1 MESTVFTHTISLEPL
16 RLRHNPQMLWSADH
30 RTDSSLYI
38 SYDAVLGQGLMAVPS
53 PELLSLPS
61 MVCLRDTAIIQI
73 CLGLQVF
80 FRSLTKVFIMKHFG
94 TTPKCGGGGLL
105 TKSYLTL
112 CDPTDCSPPGSPIHG
127 ISQARILEWVALSL
141 SRTPECS

>member
-80 FRSLTKVFIMKHFG
+80 FRSLTKVFIMKHFR